1 MKMNKAIGL
10 LLLVLAI
17 STIVGM
23 VIDNNVYWAVYNY
36 ITIVLSVIGGT
47 ILLKQK

>member
-1 MKMNKAIGL
+1 MENNKVIGV

-23 VIDNNVYWAVYNY
+23 VIENATFWLVYNY
-36 ITIVLSVIGGT
+36 ITIVLSVIIG
-47 ILLKQK
+47 ISLLKQK

>member
-1 MKMNKAIGL
+1 MKNDKVIGV

-23 VIDNNVYWAVYNY
+23 VIENATFWLIYNY
-36 ITIVLSVIGGT
+36 ITIVLSVIIG
-47 ILLKQK
+47 ISLLKQK